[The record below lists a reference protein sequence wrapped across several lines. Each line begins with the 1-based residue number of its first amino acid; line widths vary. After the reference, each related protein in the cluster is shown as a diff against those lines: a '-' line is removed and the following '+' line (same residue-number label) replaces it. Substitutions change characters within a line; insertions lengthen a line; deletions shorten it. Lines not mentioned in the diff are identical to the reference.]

1 MFNAYILCSETKPD
15 KVADGL
21 PKVTDGLPKVTDGLP
36 KVTDGLPKVTDGL
49 PKDAACLRKDTN
61 ITVLSKQGYNCIAY
75 KTLEEAEDNIRP
87 GTRCLIFPKYVK
99 EFATE

>member
-15 KVADGL
+15 KV
-21 PKVTDGLPKVTDGLP
+21 TDGF